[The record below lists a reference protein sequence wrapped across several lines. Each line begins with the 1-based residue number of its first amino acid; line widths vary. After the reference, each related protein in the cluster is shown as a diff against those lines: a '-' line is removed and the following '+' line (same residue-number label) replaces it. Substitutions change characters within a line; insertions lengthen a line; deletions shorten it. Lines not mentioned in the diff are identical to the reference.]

1 MTEQLVENSI
11 SKELTDSKESKESK
25 EKLYTQIEKDV
36 VQLKE
41 TMEILHDIVSE
52 QQPELDSIEQH
63 IHESKTHV
71 AEAEIAL
78 TEATIYSQYTNY
90 LWYVASGLGAI
101 ALYFL

>member
-1 MTEQLVENSI
+1 MTEKLVENSI
-11 SKELTDSKESKESK
+11 SKDLKESKEF
-25 EKLYTQIEKDV
+25 LFTQIEKDV

-41 TMEILHDIVSE
+41 TMDILHDIVTE
-52 QQPELDSIEQH
+52 HQQEIDSIEQH

-78 TEATIYSQYTNY
+78 TEATTYSHYTNY